1 MARLN
6 VFEYQKHNLDAMA
19 KESKVTAQDRLIVG
33 QRVKILMQRSIFRKH
48 QPLKKSLW
56 SENIFYVTRID
67 KSSYPP
73 VYFISDHTK
82 KFYAFELQAL
92 PEPYPLNDNN
102 QNKKTIFV
110 DSFHLPEKPY
120 LRSGRSK
127 VDKDEAIYTIMR
139 EGKIYSVNKNDLINF
154 KKVLGDGSLV
164 YSSFFSDPQKSKYLI

>member
-1 MARLN
+1 M
-6 VFEYQKHNLDAMA
+6 FEYQKHNSDAIA
-19 KESKVTAQDRLIVG
+19 KECKINAHERLMVG
-33 QRVKILMQRSIFRKH
+33 QRVKILMQRSVFRKH
-48 QPLKKSLW
+48 QPLKRSLW
-56 SENIFYVTRID
+56 SQDIFYVTRID

-92 PEPYPLNDNN
+92 PEPYPLNDNKR
-102 QNKKTIFV
+102 NKGTIFV

-139 EGKIYSVNKNDLINF
+139 EGKIYSVNKNDLENY
-154 KKVLGDGSLV
+154 KKVLGSGSLV
-164 YSSFFSDPQKSKYLI
+164 YSSFFSDPEKSKYLV